1 MEGALKMSYKKAFKV
16 GVFMKDYLEGKT
28 TCDDLDLYVEQW
40 AKQSGNISVYDFLG
54 ITEEQ
59 YAKWC
64 ENPDDLEAEL
74 KPMKTKN
81 DQLVTATVSKRKIA
95 KKLVIIAKEILKDK

>member
-1 MEGALKMSYKKAFKV
+1 MSYKKAFKV

-40 AKQSGNISVYDFLG
+40 AKQSGNINVYDFLG
-54 ITEEQ
+54 ITEKQ
-59 YAKWC
+59 YMTWLK
-64 ENPDDLEAEL
+64 NPDDLEAEL

-81 DQLVTATVSKRKIA
+81 GQLVTATVSKRKIA
-95 KKLVIIAKEILKDK
+95 KKLVTIAKENLKDK